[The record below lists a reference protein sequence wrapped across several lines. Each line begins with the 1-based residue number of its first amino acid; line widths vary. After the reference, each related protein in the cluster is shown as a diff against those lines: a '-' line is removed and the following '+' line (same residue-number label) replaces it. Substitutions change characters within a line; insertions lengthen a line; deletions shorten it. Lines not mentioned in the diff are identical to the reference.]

1 MLSGNVTSTS
11 PKLEIQPPRRRIGRR
26 ARAAIAALA
35 GVVVALFIAGWM
47 GACFSQFASRQEE
60 GSSLVYRRV
69 VRRQPSRF
77 PRDTHLPRKN
87 ELLACGPINLKTFSP
102 AKDLVRIDDRRVWWE
117 SDHRHGPEDDH
128 VINQALEEPLRKLIN
143 LVDKRGGVLKVY
155 DAYRATGVHLSNSLH
170 KEGRA
175 IDLTCEGFSLEVLA
189 KLCWAAGFDWVY
201 YEGPTKKGGDHI
213 HCSVKA
219 NKSIPPAKPGA

>member
-11 PKLEIQPPRRRIGRR
+11 PKPEIQPSRRRIGGR

-35 GVVVALFIAGWM
+35 GVVLASLIAGWM
-47 GACFSQFASRQEE
+47 GACFSEFASRQE

-77 PRDTHLPRKN
+77 PKETHLPRKN

-102 AKDLVRIDDRRVWWE
+102 SRDLVRFDDKRVWWE
-117 SDHRHGPEDDH
+117 SDHGHGPEDDH
-128 VINQALEEPLRKLIN
+128 MINQALEEPLRKLIN

-175 IDLTCEGFSLEVLA
+175 MDLTCNEMSLETLA

-201 YEGPTKKGGDHI
+201 YEGPSKKGGDHI
-213 HCSVKA
+213 HCSVKSG
-219 NKSIPPAKPGA
+219 K